1 MSAPLDFRALFEAL
15 PGLYLVLAPDLTIA
29 AASDAYLHA
38 TMTRREEI
46 VGRALFDVFPDNPQ
60 DHDAS
65 GVHNLRASLQRV
77 LETGRGDAM
86 PLQKY
91 DIRRPE
97 PEGGFEERYWS
108 PFNAPVKDAAGRV
121 AFIVH
126 RVEDVTEFVRL
137 RQRGAQQDRETQ
149 RIRDDLERMQS
160 EVFNRTEEVARF
172 NAGLH
177 RANLDLQQRERKL
190 EALARELEIV
200 NGEIAD
206 RNQMLETSSRLKS
219 EFLSSMSHEL
229 RTPLNAI
236 IGFSE
241 MLKDGFTGE
250 LTPRQLAYV
259 GHIFEGGQH
268 LLALINDI
276 LDLSKIEA
284 GKVELSMEPTELR
297 AVLHDSLHV
306 VGERAR
312 ARRVRLQ
319 VNLPDEV
326 DDIVC
331 ADPRR
336 LKQILHNLLS
346 NAVKFTPA
354 EGHAT
359 LSARRVDRKRAAEA
373 LPGAGEGH
381 RSVLA
386 DAGFSSYV
394 EISVS
399 DTGMGLKPQDMQRL
413 FTPFTQI
420 ADRRTQGAEG
430 TGLGLA
436 MVKRLAELHGGAVA
450 VTSEPERGS
459 CFTVWLPWR
468 EPAGADAA
476 APAAGSRR
484 RERLA
489 LVIEDDE
496 RAATLMSLQL
506 QAQGFRTRRVGS
518 GEEAL
523 ALHDEIVPDLVTLD
537 IELPG
542 MDGWEFLAR
551 LKQLPRWESVPVVVV
566 SVLGE
571 GRRGYALGAS
581 LTLQKPIRLDEL
593 QRGLKRLGFGGDGAS
608 ATALVV
614 DDDARAVELVAR
626 PLQQLGCVALRAYG
640 GAEGIELARRCGPD
654 MIMLDLEMPDV
665 SGFEVVN
672 ALKRDRATAGIPIV
686 IVTARDLTRA
696 DRDRLSGHI
705 HELVDKTEFDEG
717 RFIGEVRRALSQGSV
732 H

>member
-38 TMTRREEI
+38 TMTRREDI

-60 DHDAS
+60 ERDAS

-77 LETGRGDAM
+77 LDTGRGDAM

-97 PEGGFEERYWS
+97 PEGGFEERCWS
-108 PFNAPVKDAAGRV
+108 PFNAAVKDAAGRI

-137 RQRGAQQDRETQ
+137 RQHGAQQDRETQ
-149 RIRDDLERMQS
+149 RIRDDLERVQA
-160 EVFNRTEEVARF
+160 EVYGRAEEVARF
-172 NAGLH
+172 NAGLQ
-177 RANLDLQQRERKL
+177 RTNLDLQLRERRL
-190 EALARELEIV
+190 EGLARELEIV
-200 NGEIAD
+200 NSEIAD

-250 LTPRQLAYV
+250 LTTRQLTYV

-284 GKVELSMEPTELR
+284 GKVELSIEPTVLR
-297 AVLHDSLHV
+297 AVLHDSLLV

-312 ARRVRLQ
+312 AGRVRLH
-319 VNLPDEV
+319 VNLTDEV

-468 EPAGADAA
+468 EPSGADAA
-476 APAAGSRR
+476 APSAGTRR

-537 IELPG
+537 IVLPG

-551 LKQLPRWESVPVVVV
+551 MKQLPRWESVPVVVV

-654 MIMLDLEMPDV
+654 LIMLDLEMPDV

-717 RFIGEVRRALSQGSV
+717 RFIGKVRRALSQGSA

>member
-1 MSAPLDFRALFEAL
+1 MNTPLDFRALFEAL
-15 PGLYLVLAPDLTIA
+15 PGLYLVLAPDFTIS

-38 TMTRREEI
+38 TLTRREEI
-46 VGRALFDVFPDNPQ
+46 VGRALFDVFPDNPE
-60 DHDAS
+60 DLNAS

-77 LETGRGDAM
+77 LDTGRADAM

-97 PEGGFEERYWS
+97 PGGGFEERYWS
-108 PFNAPVKDAAGRV
+108 PFNAPLKDATGRV

-149 RIRDDLERMQS
+149 RIRDDLERVQA
-160 EVFNRTEEVARF
+160 EVYNRAEEVARF
-172 NAGLH
+172 NAGLQ
-177 RANLDLQQRERKL
+177 RANLDLQQRERRL
-190 EALARELEIV
+190 EGLARELEIV

-241 MLKDGFTGE
+241 MLKDGFAGE
-250 LTPRQLAYV
+250 LTPRQLTYV

-284 GKVELSMEPTELR
+284 GKVELSMEPTELG
-297 AVLHDSLHV
+297 AVLRDSLLV
-306 VGERAR
+306 VAERAR
-312 ARRVRLQ
+312 ARRVRLH
-319 VNLPDEV
+319 VNLADDV

-331 ADPRR
+331 VDTRR

-346 NAVKFTPA
+346 NAVKFTPG

-359 LSARRVDRKRAAEA
+359 LSARRVDRQRAAEA

-381 RSVLA
+381 RSALG
-386 DAGFSSYV
+386 DAGFGSYV

-420 ADRRTQGAEG
+420 GDRRTQGAEG

-468 EPAGADAA
+468 EPVGADAA
-476 APAAGSRR
+476 APAAGTRR

-489 LVIEDDE
+489 LVVEDDE
-496 RAATLMSLQL
+496 RAATLMSMQL
-506 QAQGFRTRRVGS
+506 QAQGFRTRQVGS

-537 IELPG
+537 IVLPG

-551 LKQLPRWESVPVVVV
+551 MKQLPRWESVPVVVV
-566 SVLGE
+566 SVFGE

-626 PLQQLGCVALRAYG
+626 PLQQLGCVVLRAYG

-672 ALKRDRATAGIPIV
+672 ALKRDRATAGTPIV

-696 DRDRLSGHI
+696 DRERLSGHI
-705 HELVDKTEFDEG
+705 LELVDKTEFDEG
-717 RFIGEVRRALSQGSV
+717 RFIGEVRRALVQGTV